1 MLPKEIL
8 KKVREIEIRTNRLVN
23 EVFAGEYES
32 VFKGRGIE
40 FAEVRE
46 YAPGDDVRTI
56 DWNVTARFGK
66 PFVKQFMEEREL
78 TVMLLV
84 DLSGSEDFGSAT
96 LVKREIVAEVAALLA
111 FSAIVNN
118 DKVGYIAFS
127 DQVEKFIPPKKGR
140 RHVLRVIR
148 EILYSR
154 AVKRGTS
161 IKTALEYLGQVL
173 AKRSVVFLIS
183 DFWDQGYE
191 QILRV
196 AQKRHDVIAIQIL
209 DPREREIPNVGFIE
223 LSDPETGEQML
234 IDTVDR
240 GYRQQ
245 IAKRVQ
251 TMIGERE
258 RFFQSIRM
266 DAIQL
271 QTDKP
276 YLEPLIHF
284 FERRAKRFR

>member
-66 PFVKQFMEEREL
+66 PFVKQFIEEREL

-84 DLSGSEDFGSAT
+84 DLSGSEDFGSST
-96 LVKREIVAEVAALLA
+96 RVKREIVAEVAALLA

-154 AVKRGTS
+154 AAQRGTS
-161 IKTALEYLGQVL
+161 LKRALEYLGQVL
-173 AKRSVVFLIS
+173 TKRSVVFLIS

-191 QILRV
+191 QILRI
-196 AQKRHDVIAIQIL
+196 AQKRHDVIAIRVL
-209 DPREREIPNVGFIE
+209 DPREREIPDVGFIE
-223 LSDPETGEQML
+223 LSDPETGEQTL
-234 IDTVDR
+234 IDTSDR
-240 GYRQQ
+240 QYRQQ
-245 IAKRVQ
+245 LAKRVQ
-251 TMIGERE
+251 TMIEERE
-258 RFFQSIRM
+258 HLFQSIRM
-266 DAIQL
+266 DTIQL

>member
-66 PFVKQFMEEREL
+66 PFVKQFIEEREL

-84 DLSGSEDFGSAT
+84 DLSGSEDFGSAART
-96 LVKREIVAEVAALLA
+96 KREIVAEVAALLA

-154 AVKRGTS
+154 ALKRGTS

-191 QILRV
+191 QVLRV

-209 DPREREIPNVGFIE
+209 DPREQEIPDVGFIE

-234 IDTVDR
+234 IDTADR

-245 IAKRVQ
+245 TAKRVQ

-258 RFFQSIRM
+258 HLFRTIRM

-276 YLEPLIHF
+276 YLESLIRF
-284 FERRAKRFR
+284 FEKRAKRFR

>member
-1 MLPKEIL
+1 MLPKEVL

-46 YAPGDDVRTI
+46 YAPGDDIRTI

-84 DLSGSEDFGSAT
+84 DVSGSEHFGSAART
-96 LVKREIVAEVAALLA
+96 KREIIAEVAAVLA

-118 DKVGYIAFS
+118 DKIGYIAFS
-127 DQVEKFIPPKKGR
+127 DRIERSIPPKKGR

-148 EILYSR
+148 EILYSQP
-154 AVKRGTS
+154 KGRGTN
-161 IKTALEYLGQVL
+161 IKAALEYLGQIL
-173 AKRSVVFLIS
+173 AKKSVVFLIS

-196 AQKRHDVIAIQIL
+196 AQKRHDVIAVHVL
-209 DPREREIPNVGFIE
+209 DPREREIPDVGFIHLE
-223 LSDPETGEQML
+223 DAETNEQAL
-234 IDTVDR
+234 IDTSDKR
-240 GYRQQ
+240 YRQEISRRIESLLQ
-245 IAKRVQ
+245 QRQ
-251 TMIGERE
+251 RL
-258 RFFQSIRM
+258 FQSIRM
-266 DAIQL
+266 DTIQL
-271 QTDKP
+271 RSDQP

-284 FERRAKRFR
+284 FEKRAKRFR

>member
-66 PFVKQFMEEREL
+66 PFVKQFIEEREL

-84 DLSGSEDFGSAT
+84 DLSGSEDFGSVART
-96 LVKREIVAEVAALLA
+96 KREIVAEVAALLA

-154 AVKRGTS
+154 AAKRGTC

-191 QILRV
+191 QVLRV
-196 AQKRHDVIAIQIL
+196 TQKRHDVIAIQIL
-209 DPREREIPNVGFIE
+209 DPREREIPNVGLIE

-234 IDTVDR
+234 IDTADR

-245 IAKRVQ
+245 TAKRVQ

-258 RFFQSIRM
+258 RLFRTIRM
-266 DAIQL
+266 DDIQL

>member
-8 KKVREIEIRTNRLVN
+8 KKVRQIEIRTNRLVN

-66 PFVKQFMEEREL
+66 PFVKQFIEEREL

-84 DLSGSEDFGSAT
+84 DISGSENFGSVARI
-96 LVKREIVAEVAALLA
+96 KREVVAEVAALLA

-118 DKVGYIAFS
+118 DKVGYLAFS
-127 DQVEKFIPPKKGR
+127 NQIEKFIVPKKGR

-148 EILYSR
+148 EILYSK
-154 AVKRGTS
+154 AEQRGTNL
-161 IKTALEYLGQVL
+161 KKALEYLGQVL
-173 AKRSVVFLIS
+173 TKRSVVFIIS
-183 DFWDQGYE
+183 DFWDEGYE
-191 QILRV
+191 QVLRV
-196 AQKRHDVIAIQIL
+196 VQKRHDVIAIAIS
-209 DPREREIPNVGFIE
+209 DPREQEIINVGLIE
-223 LSDPETGEQML
+223 VEDSETGEHLLM
-234 IDTVDR
+234 DTSSR
-240 GYRQQ
+240 RYREKV
-245 IAKRVQ
+245 AKRFQ
-251 TMIGERE
+251 RLRE
-258 RFFQSIRM
+258 EKQRFFQSIRL
-266 DAIQL
+266 DNIEL
-271 QTDKP
+271 RSDKP
-276 YLEPLIHF
+276 YMEPLIHF

>member
-1 MLPKEIL
+1 MLPKEIR

-66 PFVKQFMEEREL
+66 PFVKQFIEEREL

-84 DLSGSEDFGSAT
+84 DLSGSEDFGSST
-96 LVKREIVAEVAALLA
+96 RVKREIVAEVAALLA

-154 AVKRGTS
+154 AAQRGTS
-161 IKTALEYLGQVL
+161 LKRALEYLGQVL
-173 AKRSVVFLIS
+173 TKRSVVFLIS

-191 QILRV
+191 QILRI
-196 AQKRHDVIAIQIL
+196 AQKRHDVIAIRVL
-209 DPREREIPNVGFIE
+209 DPREREIPDVGFIE
-223 LSDPETGEQML
+223 LSDPETGEQTL
-234 IDTVDR
+234 IDTSDR
-240 GYRQQ
+240 QYRQQ
-245 IAKRVQ
+245 LAKRVQ
-251 TMIGERE
+251 TMIEERE
-258 RFFQSIRM
+258 HLFQSIRM
-266 DAIQL
+266 DTIQL

>member
-66 PFVKQFMEEREL
+66 PFVKQFIEEREL

-84 DLSGSEDFGSAT
+84 DLSGSEDFGSST
-96 LVKREIVAEVAALLA
+96 RVKREIVAEVAALLA

-154 AVKRGTS
+154 AAQRGTS
-161 IKTALEYLGQVL
+161 LKRALEYLGQVL
-173 AKRSVVFLIS
+173 TKRSVVFLIS

-191 QILRV
+191 QILRI
-196 AQKRHDVIAIQIL
+196 AQKRHDVIAIRVL
-209 DPREREIPNVGFIE
+209 DPREREIPDVGFIE
-223 LSDPETGEQML
+223 LSDPETGEQTL
-234 IDTVDR
+234 IDTSDR
-240 GYRQQ
+240 QYCQQ
-245 IAKRVQ
+245 LAKRVQ
-251 TMIGERE
+251 TMIEERE
-258 RFFQSIRM
+258 HLFQSIRM
-266 DAIQL
+266 DTIQL